1 MLIDAV
7 VIFILSFI
15 AMSIIGVSY
24 APLFALIVGLFNLIP
39 YFGAIVAT
47 VVTGV
52 ITVFTGSFTQGIITV
67 ITLIVIQQLDANLIQ
82 PRLFA
87 DSLQVKPLY
96 VILGITV
103 GGGLFGMVGIFFA
116 VPIIALI
123 RSIILELMER
133 KETLVAMDG
142 IGKRSD
148 GAASDSES
156 GQSANNHEKL
166 TLLCAS
172 RR

>member
-1 MLIDAV
+1 
-7 VIFILSFI
+7 
-15 AMSIIGVSY
+15 MSIIGVSY

-52 ITVFTGSFTQGIITV
+52 ITVFTGSFTQAIITV

-103 GGGLFGMVGIFFA
+103 GGGLFGMAGIFFA

-133 KETLVAMDG
+133 RETLIAMDG
-142 IGKRSD
+142 LGKRPD
-148 GAASDSES
+148 GAADSDSKS
-156 GQSANNHEKL
+156 GRSANNTEN
-166 TLLCAS
+166 
-172 RR
+172 